1 MNDIESLSKLMEQVA
16 KGNLTA
22 MKEESDEYADYEDYD
37 DDIEAT
43 RTDDAAP
50 EDSGADDIGTDDLD
64 KPLDQESDDFEDSE
78 EDTNTR
84 EGYFVDIT
92 DESPA
97 AAGQYLVVVAGEED
111 TPDHFALA
119 TYSPEDDTFSVDGET
134 AEVKYW
140 EPLPTIPGA
149 DDFEADDEFSDSDAD
164 KTADEEDIEDDAE
177 DIENDEEDL
186 ASDEEDLEDDIDD
199 DEDAEK

>member
-1 MNDIESLSKLMEQVA
+1 MEQVA